1 MFITDPIGDM
11 LARIRNA
18 QMAKKKTVS
27 IPHSKVKEALAY
39 KLVENKYIE
48 SVEVIEKKP
57 QSDIEVTLRYVDSLP
72 AITGMKRISKPGR
85 RLYAKADQIPATLG
99 GYGITVITTNQGIMT
114 DSEARQKNVGGELLC
129 QVW

>member
-27 IPHSKVKEALAY
+27 IPHSKIKEALAY
-39 KLVENKYIE
+39 KLVENKYIQ
-48 SVEVIEKKP
+48 SVEIIEKEP
-57 QSDIEVTLRYVDSLP
+57 QSEIEVTLRYVDSLP

-85 RLYAKADQIPATLG
+85 RLYAKADQIPVTLG
-99 GYGITVITTNQGIMT
+99 GYGITVITTNQGILT
-114 DSEARQKNVGGELLC
+114 DKEARQNNVGGELLC